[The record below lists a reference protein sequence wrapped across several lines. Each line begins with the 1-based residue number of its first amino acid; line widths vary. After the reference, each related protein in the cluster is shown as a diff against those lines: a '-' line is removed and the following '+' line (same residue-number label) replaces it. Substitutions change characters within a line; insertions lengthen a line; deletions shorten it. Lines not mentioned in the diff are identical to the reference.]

1 MKKQIA
7 ALSGIISSLSIAL
20 PVYAGANVNPC
31 PSNLGTICTLGPDQ
45 FGPIISTALNVIIV
59 IAILIA
65 VFFLVWGGIKWI
77 TSGGDKAKVESAR
90 NTIIAGII
98 GLVFV
103 FLAYFIISLVTNI
116 FGINLAELSLPTIGG

>member
-1 MKKQIA
+1 MKKLIA
-7 ALSGIISSLSIAL
+7 ATSGFIGTLAFAAPAFADS
-20 PVYAGANVNPC
+20 VDPC
-31 PSNLGTICTLGPDQ
+31 PDGLGNLCDLDSSQ
-45 FGPIISTALNVIIV
+45 FGDIISTALNVIIV
-59 IAILIA
+59 IAVIIA

-103 FLAYFIISLVTNI
+103 FLAYFIISLVANI
-116 FGINLAELSLPTIGG
+116 FGIDISNLELPEVGA